1 MRRRAEE
8 DMLLSFS
15 GWTAGT
21 IGFLAVVL
29 LILAVG
35 IPQVVAKFSD
45 GQPPRTGKGDNGN
58 GVAAEVDMD
67 IWLGVRSV
75 LWRCWD

>member
-1 MRRRAEE
+1 MGRREEE
-8 DMLLSFS
+8 DMLLSLS

-35 IPQVVAKFSD
+35 IPQVVAEFSD
-45 GQPPRTGKGDNGN
+45 GQPPRTGKGDNGL
-58 GVAAEVDMD
+58 VIAIPVHLEKL
-67 IWLGVRSV
+67 WLRPVII
-75 LWRCWD
+75 LL